1 MASIIPY
8 IPETITV
15 HLGAPGEDAA
25 NVTVSFPD
33 YIKNVASSEIYPTWE
48 PSAIRANILAQI
60 SFALNRVYTEYY
72 PSRGYDFD
80 ITNTTAYDQR
90 YVDGRNIFEN
100 ISQMVD
106 ELFSTYIRRRGT
118 LEPLPARFCNGT
130 TVTCS
135 GMSQWGSQA
144 LAQQGLNSLEIL
156 RTYYGEDIELV
167 VGAPVLPLV
176 RSYPGTPL
184 NRGDRSGYVQLLQQM
199 LNRISLNYPS
209 IPQLNP
215 DGIYG
220 ALTEQAVRQFQDIFG
235 LEPDGIVGQATW
247 YAVVRLYV
255 AVTRLTELY
264 TEGINLESLS
274 FDFFA
279 PLSLGEYGPKV
290 QQVRYMLAVVGQFI
304 EEVPPIE
311 VGTVYDQDTVQA
323 VEAFQR
329 YDGLP
334 VTGVVDQTTWNEL
347 YQQYVGIQNTVPLS
361 QVAEEPEERYPG
373 QPLMVGDRDEREAVS

>member
-1 MASIIPY
+1 MSHIYWELHEIPRPSDSYINHSDGRVFLMAEDGLGKKKRKVIGRATSESTMHPNDLFRYLYPALWSEYYGDRDLPEHELHAGMYALSLGIGHSVNLYPILQDVYGPLYSNAIMDYAMYSIMDR
-8 IPETITV
+8 TDTTQ
-15 HLGAPGEDAA
+15 L
-25 NVTVSFPD
+25 FPD
-33 YIKNVASSEIYPTWE
+33 RMAREVLFSKE
-48 PSAIRANILAQI
+48 
-60 SFALNRVYTEYY
+60 
-72 PSRGYDFD
+72 
-80 ITNTTAYDQR
+80 AYSDSW
-90 YVDGRNIFEN
+90 Y
-100 ISQMVD
+100 S

-135 GMSQWGSQA
+135 GLSQWGSQA
-144 LAQQGLNSLEIL
+144 LAQQGLNSVEIL
-156 RTYYGEDIELV
+156 RTYYGDDIELV

-235 LEPDGIVGQATW
+235 LEPDGVVGQATW

-290 QQVRYMLAVVGQFI
+290 QQARYMLAVLGQFI

-311 VGTVYDQDTVQA
+311 VSTVYDQDTVQA

-334 VTGVVDQTTWNEL
+334 
-347 YQQYVGIQNTVPLS
+347 
-361 QVAEEPEERYPG
+361 
-373 QPLMVGDRDEREAVS
+373 